1 MPNETDARLID
12 VASMVKHLRKK
23 LSDAEWDETPEVPIL
38 RSELAHY
45 EALSEQGVLWEPTF

>member
-1 MPNETDARLID
+1 MPNETDVRLID
-12 VASMVKHLRKK
+12 VASTVKHLRKK
-23 LSDAEWDETPEVPIL
+23 LSDAEWDETPDVPII